1 MLAGRQCA
9 ECGRVAVD
17 RGKACP
23 FCGAEGGTE
32 VALSGRGALVSW
44 TVIRVAP
51 ARYAAEAPYTV
62 GLVEL
67 EEGPRL
73 TARIAGD
80 PGGLTAGERLTL
92 GSLDAARGPI
102 FRPASAD

>member
-1 MLAGRQCA
+1 MLTGRRCA
-9 ECGRVAVD
+9 ECGRLAVD

-23 FCGAEGGTE
+23 FCGGEGGPD

-80 PGGLTAGERLTL
+80 PERLTAGESLTL
-92 GSLDAARGPI
+92 GSVDAARGPI
-102 FRPASAD
+102 FRPTSET

>member
-1 MLAGRQCA
+1 MLAGRRCA
-9 ECGRVAVD
+9 ECGRIAIVG
-17 RGKACP
+17 GKACP
-23 FCGAEGGTE
+23 FCGGEGGID

-67 EEGPRL
+67 AEGPRL
-73 TARIAGD
+73 TARITGD
-80 PGGLTAGERLTL
+80 PERLTAGESLTL
-92 GSLDAARGPI
+92 GSVDAMRGPI
-102 FRPASAD
+102 FRPTSD

>member
-1 MLAGRQCA
+1 MLTGRRCA
-9 ECGRVAVD
+9 ECGRLAVD

-23 FCGAEGGTE
+23 FCGGEGGPD

-80 PGGLTAGERLTL
+80 PERFTAGESLTL
-92 GSLDAARGPI
+92 GSVDAARGPI
-102 FRPASAD
+102 FLPTSET

>member
-1 MLAGRQCA
+1 MLAGRRCV
-9 ECGRVAVD
+9 ECGRVAID

-23 FCGAEGGTE
+23 FCGGEGGTE

-51 ARYAAEAPYTV
+51 ARYADEAPYTV

-80 PGGLTAGERLTL
+80 PEHLAAGDSVTL
-92 GSLDAARGPI
+92 GSIDAARGPI
-102 FRPASAD
+102 FRSTADA